1 MPDLFPE
8 TLLVSRSGE
17 HIYTTSRKVAEHF
30 GKRHD
35 NVLRD
40 VQKLL
45 AELTDAEF
53 GRLNFEESSYLNEQ
67 LKQQP
72 EYRLTEE
79 GFALLA
85 MGFTGREA
93 LRWKVAFL
101 QAFRAME
108 ADLAAA
114 NARYLAALD
123 QWHPKVRPVVQD
135 WHDGLL
141 RTDTAQWLGCSV
153 GAVTYQRAKAR
164 RAGLLP
170 AVATRRVAREG
181 GAA

>member
-108 ADLAAA
+108 SDLADMQ
-114 NARYLAALD
+114 ARYVAALD
-123 QWHPKVRPVVQD
+123 LVRPSLRPTVED
-135 WHDGLL
+135 ARAGLP
-141 RTDTAQWLGCSV
+141 RAATAQRLGKSV
-153 GAVTYQRAKAR
+153 GAVSYHRSQGRGL
-164 RAGLLP
+164 GLLP
-170 AVATRRVAREG
+170 AVAVRRM
-181 GAA
+181 AAPDA